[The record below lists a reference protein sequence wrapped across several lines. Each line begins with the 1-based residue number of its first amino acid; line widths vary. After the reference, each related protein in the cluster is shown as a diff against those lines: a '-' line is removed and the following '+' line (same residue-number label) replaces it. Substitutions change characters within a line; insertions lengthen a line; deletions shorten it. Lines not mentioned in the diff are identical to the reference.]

1 MLGVDPD
8 AAARAAMALAEGD
21 DGPARRSIDDRVL
34 DALLVTGT
42 IEEIGRQLAGLAR
55 QHGATSVGVAYIGQ
69 DPRGVLEPVAAA
81 AWAFRRAV
89 A

>member
-1 MLGVDPD
+1 V
-8 AAARAAMALAEGD
+8 
-21 DGPARRSIDDRVL
+21 IDDRVL
-34 DALLVTGT
+34 ATLLVSGT
-42 IEEIGRQLAGLAR
+42 VDEIGRQLAELAR
-55 QHGATSVGVAYIGQ
+55 GHGATSVGVAYIGQ